1 MIMRTTML
9 LMFILLLLE
18 VPVTAQS
25 SKPAVITPAEVHAL
39 LGKDTMHVFLDVRT
53 PEEFDGPLGH
63 VEGAILI
70 PVQKLEIRMDE
81 LSPYKD
87 KTIIAIC
94 RSGIRS
100 NSATALLRDHGFEAQ
115 NMTGGMVQ
123 WNAEGLPVQ
132 HTEK

>member
-1 MIMRTTML
+1 MTLRTLVL
-9 LMFILLLLE
+9 LILTLLTLE

-25 SKPAVITPAEVHAL
+25 SKPAVITPADVHAL
-39 LGKDTMHVFLDVRT
+39 LGKDTTHVFLDVRL

-70 PVQKLEIRMDE
+70 PVQKLEIRMHE
-81 LSPYKD
+81 LSPYKE

-100 NSATALLRDHGFEAQ
+100 NSATALLRDHGFEAL
-115 NMTGGMVQ
+115 NMVGGMMQ